1 MFPLSDPDLIRRSK
15 PVITYG
21 LIIIN
26 AVVFLYELTLGS
38 LENTVFFYRWGL
50 IPAELA
56 HGLDFTT
63 LRLVS
68 FETVDIQTTLFGMAI
83 PAWGTVFSSMF
94 IHGGFMH
101 FIGNMVFLWVFGDDI
116 EDKLGHVKYLLFYLV
131 CGIAAAWTHVA
142 LDMDSQVPTVGAS
155 GAIAGVLGAYLL
167 LYPYSRIRTLVVF
180 FFITVIRLPAVVLLG
195 FWFILQLFNGIGALT
210 PGMQSGG
217 VAYWAHVGGFVAGVL
232 LIALYLKLRG
242 EPIWPRYRRRLWI
255 WIR

>member
-1 MFPLSDPDLIRRSK
+1 
-15 PVITYG
+15 

-38 LENTVFFYRWGL
+38 LENTIFFYRWGL

-56 HGLDFTT
+56 HGLDFAT
-63 LRLVS
+63 LRMGS
-68 FETVDIQTTLFGMAI
+68 FETVGIKTTFFGI
-83 PAWGTVFSSMF
+83 SVPAWGTVFSSMF

-116 EDKLGHVKYLLFYLV
+116 EDKLGHVKYLFFYLG
-131 CGIAAAWTHVA
+131 CGVAAAWTHVA
-142 LDMDSQVPTVGAS
+142 LDMNSQVPTVGAS

-180 FFITVIRLPAVVLLG
+180 FFITVIRLPAVVILG
-195 FWFILQLFNGIGALT
+195 FWFVMQLFSGIGSLA
-210 PGMQSGG
+210 PGTQSGG
-217 VAYWAHVGGFVAGVL
+217 VAYWAHVGGFVAGVI

-242 EPIWPRYRRRLWI
+242 EQVWPRYRRSPWI
-255 WIR
+255 WMR

>member
-1 MFPLSDPDLIRRSK
+1 
-15 PVITYG
+15 

-38 LENTVFFYRWGL
+38 LENTIFFYRWGL

-56 HGLDFTT
+56 HGLDFAT
-63 LRLVS
+63 LRMGS
-68 FETVDIQTTLFGMAI
+68 FETVGIKTTFFGI
-83 PAWGTVFSSMF
+83 SVPAWGTVFSSMF

-116 EDKLGHVKYLLFYLV
+116 EDKLGHVKYLLFYLS
-131 CGIAAAWTHVA
+131 CGVAAAWTHVA
-142 LDMDSQVPTVGAS
+142 LDMNSQVPTVGAS

-180 FFITVIRLPAVVLLG
+180 FFITVIRLPAVVILG
-195 FWFILQLFNGIGALT
+195 FWFVMQLFSGIGSLA
-210 PGMQSGG
+210 PGTQSGG
-217 VAYWAHVGGFVAGVL
+217 VAYWAHVGGFVAGVI

-242 EPIWPRYRRRLWI
+242 EPVWPRYRRSPWI
-255 WIR
+255 WMR

>member
-56 HGLDFTT
+56 QGLDFTA
-63 LRLVS
+63 LRLGS
-68 FETVDIQTTLFGMAI
+68 SETVDIQTTLFGMAV

-131 CGIAAAWTHVA
+131 CGLAAAWAHVA

-155 GAIAGVLGAYLL
+155 GAIAGILGAYLL
-167 LYPYSRIRTLVVF
+167 LYPFSRIRTLVVF
-180 FFITVIRLPAVVLLG
+180 FFITVIRLPAVVILG
-195 FWFILQLFNGIGALT
+195 FWFVMQLFSGLGSLV

-217 VAYWAHVGGFVAGVL
+217 VAG
-232 LIALYLKLRG
+232 
-242 EPIWPRYRRRLWI
+242 PRRRF
-255 WIR
+255 RRGSPADCAVPETAGRAGMA

>member
-56 HGLDFTT
+56 QGLDFTA
-63 LRLVS
+63 LRLGS
-68 FETVDIQTTLFGMAI
+68 SETVDIQTTLFGMAV

-131 CGIAAAWTHVA
+131 CGLAAAWAHVA

-155 GAIAGVLGAYLL
+155 GAIAGILGAYLL
-167 LYPYSRIRTLVVF
+167 LYPFSRIRTLVVF
-180 FFITVIRLPAVVLLG
+180 FFITVIRLPAVVILG
-195 FWFILQLFNGIGALT
+195 FWFVMQLFSGLGSLV

-242 EPIWPRYRRRLWI
+242 EPVWPRYRRSPWI
-255 WIR
+255 WMR